1 MFTEV
6 DMLTDNEDD
15 EIGNLLKQIREIKTF
30 TKRKREL
37 ISEVINTG
45 KKQKYLSFG
54 GYTHRYF
61 IGKVGESFIYHVP
74 KTKKGNLQK
83 FKGKTIRVICIG
95 SGQRFERHYLAGV
108 I

>member
-1 MFTEV
+1 MFSEV
-6 DMLTDNEDD
+6 DMLIDNKDD
-15 EIGNLLKQIREIKTF
+15 EIGNLLKQIRKIKTF

-61 IGKVGESFIYHVP
+61 IGRVGESFIYHVP

-95 SGQRFERHYLAGV
+95 SGERFVRHYMAGV